1 MRQMKA
7 LVLSFVISIMLFQLM
22 FMLISSKQN
31 PLRSVSDYA
40 VLDFI
45 QLQADSDLNVR
56 SRQLPKEKK
65 IEEKPTASQAFS
77 QQQTNNIDI
86 SASSL
91 NNKISL
97 QNLRFSSGPFLGS
110 PDELSGD
117 GDSDV
122 IPIARLTPMYPRKAA
137 VKGIEGWVKLEFTV
151 NQDGTV
157 SDVKVLGAKPRR
169 MFDRA
174 AVKSILRW
182 KFKPRIVSGKA
193 VASRATQIIEFRL
206 QK

>member
-1 MRQMKA
+1 MRHMKA
-7 LVLSFVISIMLFQLM
+7 LGLSFIISIMLFQLM

-31 PLRSVSDYA
+31 PLKSVSDYA

-65 IEEKPTASQAFS
+65 IEPKPSVSQSFS
-77 QQQTNNIDI
+77 QQQVNDIDI
-86 SASSL
+86 SLSSL
-91 NNKISL
+91 NDKISL
-97 QNLRFSSGPFLGS
+97 QNLRFSSGPFLGN

-117 GDSDV
+117 GDV
-122 IPIARLTPMYPRKAA
+122 VPIVRLTPMYPRKAA
-137 VKGIEGWVKLEFTV
+137 LKGIEGWVKLEFTIT
-151 NQDGTV
+151 QDGAV
-157 SDVKVLGAKPRR
+157 SDVKILSAKPRR
-169 MFDRA
+169 MFNRA
-174 AVKSILRW
+174 AIKSILRW

-193 VASRATQIIEFRL
+193 VARRATQTIEFRL